1 MAGSLPTLSD
11 SAYRIES
18 KLGSGGG
25 GVVYKAWH
33 TRLQKYVVLKELRRG
48 SENDI
53 ETQRNEVEALKN
65 VKSTYLPQVFDFLG
79 EGGRIFTVME
89 FVKERALTSSLNA
102 DRNSRS
108 SRSSNGMGSSRRPWK
123 RSISRT
129 SATAISSR
137 RT

>member
-89 FVKERALTSSLNA
+89 FVGESLDKLLERGQKFTQQQVIKWYAP
-102 DRNSRS
+102 
-108 SRSSNGMGSSRRPWK
+108 RRPG
-123 RSISRT
+123 SDP
-129 SATAISSR
+129 
-137 RT
+137 